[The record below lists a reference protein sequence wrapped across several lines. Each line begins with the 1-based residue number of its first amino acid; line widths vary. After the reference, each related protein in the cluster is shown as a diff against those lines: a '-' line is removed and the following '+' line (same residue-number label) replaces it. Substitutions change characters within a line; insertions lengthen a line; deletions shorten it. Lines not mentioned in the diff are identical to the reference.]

1 MTHSKLNFLRDI
13 RIGMLVIMLSLLLT
27 GVWIKDFSIHSAQ
40 ILLTFASGLATQ
52 ALWCCRARIPLSS
65 LLSAAV
71 TCTGLALLLRSDSLW
86 VHPLVAALAIS
97 SKFLIQ
103 WHGKHI
109 FNPANLGVIV
119 ALIFLPG
126 AWSSPGLW
134 GHEIIWAAWL
144 VAVGSFLARNA
155 RRIDISWAF
164 LAVYL
169 GLIETRVAWL
179 GQRPAVW
186 FHQFDNGALLL
197 FAFFMISDPR
207 TSPNHRAARCL
218 HAVLVAVFAFYWQFG
233 LWRQNSLLWALFFS
247 APLVPVWDLIWPDE
261 PFQWRNAAFWRPQ
274 VQL

>member
-1 MTHSKLNFLRDI
+1 MTHSKLRFLRDI
-13 RIGMLVIMLSLLLT
+13 RLGMLVIMLSLLLT

-40 ILLTFASGLATQ
+40 ILLTFAAGLATQ
-52 ALWCCRARIPLSS
+52 ALWCRQARIPLSS

-71 TCTGLALLLRSDSLW
+71 TCTGLALLLRADNLW
-86 VHPLVAALAIS
+86 AHPFTASIALS
-97 SKFLIQ
+97 SKFLIR
-103 WHGKHI
+103 WRGKHL
-109 FNPANLGVIV
+109 FNPANLGVIL

-126 AWSSPGLW
+126 AWSSPGQW

-144 VAVGSFLARNA
+144 VALGSFLARNA
-155 RRIDISWAF
+155 RRIDISWTF
-164 LAVYL
+164 LAIYL
-169 GLIETRVAWL
+169 GLLGARVIWL

-218 HAVLVAVFAFYWQFG
+218 HAALVATFAFYWQFG
-233 LWRQNSLLWALFFS
+233 LWKQNGLLWALFFS
-247 APLVPVWDLIWPDE
+247 APLVPLWDSAFPAE

-274 VQL
+274 LQL